1 MYPVLKYEGVNI
13 RLKRTGLTEVHI
25 FDNVRKKWLLL
36 TPEEWVRQHV
46 VSYLVYNRKYPS
58 SFISLEKEIELNGTR
73 KRYDIVVYDK
83 RMKPFVIVE
92 CKAFDV
98 TLNNEVMEQAMR
110 YNLVLRV
117 PYVMLT
123 NGANE
128 LVVKNGIP
136 VQELPV
142 FTESEFTSA
151 DE

>member
-13 RLKRTGLTEVHI
+13 RLKCAGLSEVHI

-46 VSYLVYNRKYPS
+46 VSYLVYNRKYPT

-98 TLNNEVMEQAMR
+98 KLNNEVMEQAMR

-128 LVVKNGIP
+128 LVVKNGTP
-136 VQELPV
+136 VQELPM
-142 FTESEFTSA
+142 FTDSEFTSA